1 MPASVVRMLLED
13 DPTVA
18 VAVLVTTG
26 TGVAVLVDVAA
37 AADVEV
43 VDEPPQPAAAPAS
56 SAAASIPMIRTRVD
70 ILVSFM
76 AAATPEGAV
85 GPHTVT
91 LKATH
96 HYARR
101 YGGEKKTAPDRP
113 LVSYQRA

>member
-18 VAVLVTTG
+18 VAVLMITG

-37 AADVEV
+37 AANDEV
-43 VDEPPQPAAAPAS
+43 ADEPPQPAAAPAS

-85 GPHTVT
+85 GQHTVR

-101 YGGEKKTAPDRP
+101 YGGKQQMPP
-113 LVSYQRA
+113 LLPCLSTQ